1 MAKLTQGPDPHP
13 KKPKIKAPP
22 GACDTHIHLF
32 GPAAKYPFAPDSPYT
47 SRDALAGN
55 LHGACRTRSA
65 CRTAVIVSPGGYGR
79 NYSLLADVL
88 TKYPER
94 FRGIALLRDDTPSSE
109 IGRLTR
115 LGVRGMRMM
124 SHKRGQHVPNY
135 SQEIAARVHEHG
147 WHIQFYP
154 HGTDIIEYAD
164 KLLALPNHDRAR
176 PFRQHSGGRR
186 RRSARREGRA
196 EDARQRQGLAQAS
209 GPMRCTDEPPP
220 YPSVTPLAHVFVKHA
235 PERMVWG
242 SDWPHVNL
250 DGHGDAERRRPA
262 RPAGRMGARRRG
274 AQPHPDAERQGALR
288 ILISAGRGWRK
299 PGVRDDLA
307 HHVRQRLAVQRRR
320 AQPSAYRR
328 APWFSPARARHRP
341 PAARGNA

>member
-13 KKPKIKAPP
+13 KKPNIKAPP

-47 SRDALAGN
+47 SRDALPETLMALQDTLG
-55 LHGACRTRSA
+55 LS
-65 CRTAVIVSPGGYGR
+65 TAVIVSPGGYGR

-135 SQEIAARVHEHG
+135 SKEIAARVHEHG

-154 HGTDIIEYAD
+154 HGTDIVDYAD
-164 KLLALPNHDRAR
+164 KLLALPNQVVLDHFASIPAAGGIDQPAVKAVLKMLD
-176 PFRQHSGGRR
+176 SGKVW
-186 RRSARREGRA
+186 
-196 EDARQRQGLAQAS
+196 LKLS

-250 DGHGDAERRRPA
+250 DGMVMPNDGDLLDLLAEWV
-262 RPAGRMGARRRG
+262 
-274 AQPHPDAERQGALR
+274 PDSKVRNR
-288 ILISAGRGWRK
+288 ILTQNSKALYG
-299 PGVRDDLA
+299 
-307 HHVRQRLAVQRRR
+307 
-320 AQPSAYRR
+320 
-328 APWFSPARARHRP
+328 F
-341 PAARGNA
+341 

>member
-1 MAKLTQGPDPHP
+1 MAKLTNGPDPHP

-47 SRDALAGN
+47 SRDALPETFMALQDTLG
-55 LHGACRTRSA
+55 LS
-65 CRTAVIVSPGGYGR
+65 TAVIVSPGGYGR

-135 SQEIAARVHEHG
+135 SKEIAARVHEHG

-154 HGTDIIEYAD
+154 HGTDIIEYAN
-164 KLLALPNHDRAR
+164 KLLALPNQVVLDHFASI
-176 PFRQHSGGRR
+176 PAAGGIDQPAVKAVLKMLD
-186 RRSARREGRA
+186 S
-196 EDARQRQGLAQAS
+196 DKVWLKLS

-242 SDWPHVNL
+242 SDWPHPTEREKPN
-250 DGHGDAERRRPA
+250 DATLFDLLTEWA
-262 RPAGRMGARRRG
+262 
-274 AQPHPDAERQGALR
+274 PDAAQRQR
-288 ILISAGRGWRK
+288 ILVTNPEALYGFARSA
-299 PGVRDDLA
+299 
-307 HHVRQRLAVQRRR
+307 
-320 AQPSAYRR
+320 
-328 APWFSPARARHRP
+328 
-341 PAARGNA
+341 

>member
-1 MAKLTQGPDPHP
+1 MAKLTKGPDADP

-47 SRDALAGN
+47 SRDALPETFMALQDTLG
-55 LHGACRTRSA
+55 LS
-65 CRTAVIVSPGGYGR
+65 TAVIVSPGGYGR

-109 IGRLTR
+109 IERLTR

-135 SQEIAARVHEHG
+135 SKEIAARVHEHG

-164 KLLALPNHDRAR
+164 KLLALPNQVVLDHFASIPAAGGIDQPAVKAVLKMLD
-176 PFRQHSGGRR
+176 SGRVW
-186 RRSARREGRA
+186 
-196 EDARQRQGLAQAS
+196 LKLS

-220 YPSVTPLAHVFVKHA
+220 YPSLTPLAHVFVKHA
-235 PERMVWG
+235 PDRMVWG

-250 DGHGDAERRRPA
+250 DGMVMPNDGDLLDLLAEWVPEAAA
-262 RPAGRMGARRRG
+262 RN
-274 AQPHPDAERQGALR
+274 R
-288 ILISAGRGWRK
+288 ILTQNPKALYG
-299 PGVRDDLA
+299 
-307 HHVRQRLAVQRRR
+307 
-320 AQPSAYRR
+320 
-328 APWFSPARARHRP
+328 F
-341 PAARGNA
+341 